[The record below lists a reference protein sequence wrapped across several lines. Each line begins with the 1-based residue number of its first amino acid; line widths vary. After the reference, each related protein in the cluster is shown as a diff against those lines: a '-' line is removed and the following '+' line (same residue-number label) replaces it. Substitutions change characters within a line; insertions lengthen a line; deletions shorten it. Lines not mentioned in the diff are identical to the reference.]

1 MFHRPR
7 MKLPAAGPRAVPA
20 RFAPLAPLAPLAAM
34 MALGLLLLPTGGLPR
49 LAEGASRHGHGR
61 AAPIEWSATSPR
73 VNLTHIFQG
82 GVNRR
87 DKPVG
92 FHSRPGGRDPAEAR
106 VVRVLRPPNRF
117 GVYEALVEIAPPA
130 GSADERWLAKR
141 STFYP
146 DRLDRA
152 AVLAAI
158 LNAFQHREAGGAGG
172 AGAAGAEYRFRGPSG
187 LGFTVEGYLLD
198 DGSVNTAYPI
208 Y

>member
-1 MFHRPR
+1 MFHRTR
-7 MKLPAAGPRAVPA
+7 MKLPAAGPRSVPA
-20 RFAPLAPLAPLAAM
+20 RFAPLTPLAAM
-34 MALGLLLLPTGGLPR
+34 MALGLLLPLIGGLPR
-49 LAEGASRHGHGR
+49 LAEGSSRRGHGR

-130 GSADERWLAKR
+130 GSADERWLVKR

-158 LNAFQHREAGGAGG
+158 LNAFQHREAGGGAGGDGG
-172 AGAAGAEYRFRGPSG
+172 AGADYRFRGPSG